1 MRKGLRKLAAVVL
14 TAAMALSIGTPAFAS
29 DNDQITKENL
39 ISLANKYNLEIEIIE
54 KPNEGDII
62 TAESIEEVEK
72 ELLSAMDE
80 KRVPITTVSEYIV
93 DLEQG
98 IITPINEG
106 IELMDY
112 VVNSPVTMQR
122 EHNPVSGLYCVSSIT
137 AKYGIYGGGTQSGN
151 YWVEVTASDFYQ
163 KSTTGMNTLGS
174 VEPFTTNISADK
186 SKITQSVD
194 AVIYNYL
201 TISIPGSNQAG
212 LIKIGEQDYT
222 ATSYFYAKDI

>member
-14 TAAMALSIGTPAFAS
+14 TAAMALSIATPAFAS

-112 VVNSPVTMQR
+112 Q
-122 EHNPVSGLYCVSSIT
+122 
-137 AKYGIYGGGTQSGN
+137 KYVFMESWNKQFVLWLMSRSQC
-151 YWVEVTASDFYQ
+151 W
-163 KSTTGMNTLGS
+163 
-174 VEPFTTNISADK
+174 
-186 SKITQSVD
+186 
-194 AVIYNYL
+194 
-201 TISIPGSNQAG
+201 
-212 LIKIGEQDYT
+212 
-222 ATSYFYAKDI
+222 